1 MNISKSQSL
10 AQYSSM
16 RLGGLAHFV
25 CEVFSKEDI
34 AKASNFA
41 TENNLPLITVG
52 DGTNVL
58 FKDEGYP
65 GVVVVNKLKGIRL
78 EKQQLVASAGEN
90 WDSVVELAVKNNLAG
105 IEALSLI
112 PGTVGG
118 GPVNNIGAYGQEI
131 KDTLESVEAYDT
143 LKNEFVRLRNTE
155 CNFDYRSSIF
165 KNQAHGRYII
175 SSVKL
180 KLNQPGL
187 DYQIPKYMALADKL
201 KDISKPNLSDVRKAV
216 IELRKSKLPDPK
228 TTPNTG
234 SFFKNPVVTSKLF
247 EDIKEKYPHVPS
259 YQVDKG
265 LVKIPAGW
273 LIEQA
278 GLKGKE
284 FNGFKIYDKQA
295 LVLVNVSA
303 TKFLE
308 LKATYELIQN
318 KIKNKFNIS
327 LQIEPEIL

>member
-1 MNISKSQSL
+1 MNISQSQSL

-16 RLGGLAHFV
+16 RLGGLAKFV
-25 CEVFSKEDI
+25 CEVFSKEDVV
-34 AKASNFA
+34 KASNFA

-65 GVVVVNKLKGIRL
+65 GVVVVNKLKGIKL

-90 WDSVVELAVKNNLAG
+90 WDSVVELAVKNHLAG

-131 KDTLESVEAYDT
+131 KDTLESIEAYDT
-143 LKNEFVRLRNTE
+143 LKKDFVVLTNEE
-155 CNFDYRSSIF
+155 CSFGYRESIF
-165 KNQAHGRYII
+165 KNKSHGRYII
-175 SSVKL
+175 SSVNL

-187 DYQIPKYMALADKL
+187 DYQIPKYIALADKL
-201 KDISKPNLSDVRKAV
+201 KDKSKPTLSDVRKAV
-216 IELRKSKLPDPK
+216 IDLRESKLPDPK

-234 SFFKNPVVTSKLF
+234 SFFKNPIVKKSLL
-247 EDIKEKYPHVPS
+247 EEIKHSYPLVPS
-259 YQVDKG
+259 YPVSDD

-273 LIEQA
+273 LIDQA
-278 GLKGKE
+278 GFKGKE
-284 FNGFKIYDKQA
+284 INGFKVYDKQA

-303 TKFLE
+303 SQFSE
-308 LKATYELIQN
+308 LKATYEHIQRV
-318 KIKNKFNIS
+318 IKKQFNVS
-327 LQIEPEIL
+327 LQLEPEIL